1 MNLSK
6 RSIIITAVALLCV
19 VAAVFSVY
27 MEKKEAEKIADE
39 IADAFSET
47 ELNENEADKKTV
59 SRSRKGK
66 TEVEPD
72 KPVNDEPDP
81 NKT

>member
-6 RSIIITAVALLCV
+6 RSMILTAVALLCV
-19 VAAVFSVY
+19 IAAVFSVY

-47 ELNENEADKKTV
+47 EITEDQDDKKTP

-72 KPVNDEPDP
+72 KTVNDEPDAT
-81 NKT
+81 KV

>member
-1 MNLSK
+1 MIL
-6 RSIIITAVALLCV
+6 TAVALLCV
-19 VAAVFSVY
+19 IAAVFSVY

-47 ELNENEADKKTV
+47 EITEDQDDKKPS

-66 TEVEPD
+66 TEIEPD
-72 KPVNDEPDP
+72 KTVNDEPA
-81 NKT
+81 NQA

>member
-6 RSIIITAVALLCV
+6 RSMIITAIALICV
-19 VAAVFSVY
+19 IAAVFSVY

-39 IADAFSET
+39 IADAFSEA
-47 ELNENEADKKTV
+47 ELNENETDKKTV

-66 TEVEPD
+66 TEIEPD
-72 KPVNDEPDP
+72 KPAENEPDT